1 MTNPPQ
7 DGDERDAG
15 TDPPEPDPDQMLT
28 QPVQPY
34 VRPPASPD
42 QPGPSQPHGSTAA
55 GPPPGYG
62 PPPQQYRSPT
72 QQQPW
77 QPGSG
82 QYGQPGY
89 GQPGSGQPGYGPPP
103 HGQPGYG
110 PPPYGQ
116 PPYGQP
122 GYGPPPYGQPGYGQP
137 GYGQPPQPYP
147 PQQYGPPGQY
157 APWSGATQAKKSRL
171 RLVLGLVTLALLLVL
186 AVVLADILGPTVLDR
201 EAVER
206 DVAAQFEEEY
216 DVSIE
221 LTCRDQMRVE
231 TGATYRC
238 TGVTAADEEVTLQIT
253 ITDENFAEYSWTEP

>member
-15 TDPPEPDPDQMLT
+15 TDPSQTDPDQMLT

-42 QPGPSQPHGSTAA
+42 EPGPQQPHGSTAA

-62 PPPQQYRSPT
+62 PPPQYRSPT

-89 GQPGSGQPGYGPPP
+89 GQPGYGQPGYGQPGS
-103 HGQPGYG
+103 GQPGYG
-110 PPPYGQ
+110 PPPYGSQ
-116 PPYGQP
+116 
-122 GYGPPPYGQPGYGQP
+122 PPYGQPGYGQP
-137 GYGQPPQPYP
+137 GLGQPGYGPPPQPYP

-186 AVVLADILGPTVLDR
+186 AVVLADLLGPTVLDR
-201 EAVER
+201 AAVER

-238 TGVTAADEEVTLQIT
+238 TGVTSANEEVTLQIT